1 VHPLELVPKTWTLVI
16 MVLPLLARLLLMLL
30 LLRMLLMLMLQLVI
44 GMLGVKVS
52 SCTTTITGPVDK
64 RLSSSSSSSYLKQWQ
79 AGKGRDQRY

>member
-1 VHPLELVPKTWTLVI
+1 
-16 MVLPLLARLLLMLL
+16 MVLPLLARLLLLMLL
-30 LLRMLLMLMLQLVI
+30 LLRMLLMSMLQLVI

-64 RLSSSSSSSYLKQWQ
+64 RPSSSSSYLKQWQ